1 MNKII
6 FIIIAYAVIINILAA
21 LLAVIDKRRAIK
33 NKWRISETTLMLIGL
48 LGGAVGEYLTMKAIR
63 HKTRHAKFVIG
74 LPLEIFLQI
83 VIIILIIY
91 KVAFNL

>member
-6 FIIIAYAVIINILAA
+6 FIIIGYAVIINILAA
-21 LLAVIDKRRAIK
+21 LLAIIDKRRAIK
-33 NKWRISETTLMLIGL
+33 NKWRISEAVLMLIGL
-48 LGGAVGEYLTMKAIR
+48 LGGAVGEYLTMKAIH
-63 HKTRHAKFVIG
+63 HKTKHAKFMIG

-91 KVAFNL
+91 KVAFNP